1 MRRRGAA
8 LAPFGQT
15 AFYGMRIV
23 GLQPV
28 DLAGRGG
35 RGWGC
40 GAGLAFGTW
49 GCSVTPQREV
59 MAVWGV
65 RGVGWQ
71 IGGERVLWNRESLRD
86 AATFCCTRIVGL
98 QRVDLAGRGGRGWGC
113 GAGLAFG
120 TWGCCVTP

>member
-1 MRRRGAA
+1 MGVRSGASVRDVGLLRDALAGCHGRLARPRCGVANWWRASALEPGVFAGCRGAA

-65 RGVGWQ
+65 RGVG
-71 IGGERVLWNRESLRD
+71 
-86 AATFCCTRIVGL
+86 
-98 QRVDLAGRGGRGWGC
+98 
-113 GAGLAFG
+113 
-120 TWGCCVTP
+120 